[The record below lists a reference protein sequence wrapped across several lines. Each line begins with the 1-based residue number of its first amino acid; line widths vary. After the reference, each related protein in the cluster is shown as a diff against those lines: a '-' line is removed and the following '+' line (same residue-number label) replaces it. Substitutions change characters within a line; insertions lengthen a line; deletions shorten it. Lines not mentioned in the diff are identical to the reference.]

1 MAEQMQP
8 MPDVPERCPFCNSG
22 DRREETWRGSPAY
35 SFSCGTVFCANG
47 EVALRYFACYAR
59 EKERE
64 ERAIREQLAA
74 ALAEAERWRKK
85 YEALRAGVERV
96 ADDLHMAADEAHD
109 NWRITADF
117 NEQGRSIGLEEAEQ
131 MVRRVLSEPGGGDT

>member
-35 SFSCGTVFCANG
+35 SFSCGTVFYANG

-74 ALAEAERWRKK
+74 SLAEAERWQAALVAAREVV
-85 YEALRAGVERV
+85 EAARRDLRDLAETLKRYDERM
-96 ADDLHMAADEAHD
+96 MAARGEGTD
-109 NWRITADF
+109 
-117 NEQGRSIGLEEAEQ
+117 
-131 MVRRVLSEPGGGDT
+131 